1 MEHSSF
7 WDEKLR
13 VPCTIKDEHQ
23 ILETCGLTLQSISTL
38 FPLFRIY
45 IKLMLDVLMNFHQF
59 IIFLLGLNSPFL
71 CDLYFLNCFIK
82 SDDNDDTP
90 PFHHKPPVKT
100 KNYRMTEMQRTGIRI
115 PKCQYL

>member
-23 ILETCGLTLQSISTL
+23 ILETYGLTLESISTL
-38 FPLFRIY
+38 FPLFRMY

-59 IIFLLGLNSPFL
+59 FIF
-71 CDLYFLNCFIK
+71 FIRLK
-82 SDDNDDTP
+82 
-90 PFHHKPPVKT
+90 
-100 KNYRMTEMQRTGIRI
+100 
-115 PKCQYL
+115 